1 MAKKRAWT
9 PAEDDQLRSVVM
21 AGPVKWSAVAELI
34 GTRNAKQ
41 CRERWHYQLN
51 PDIKKGRWTAEEDAL
66 IAALPHGEWA
76 RVARALPGR
85 TDMAIKNRYHT
96 LTKRKCSAARR
107 TGTGGK
113 ASAPAPAGTT
123 AAGACGEKRGG
134 GCAAAQANLPS
145 PEHVLD
151 QHAATRPRR
160 ARASMR
166 SADASA
172 AQEYVDAGR
181 TLDFAAAS
189 QPQSPSPP
197 EPGAPHIETARS
209 TSSPELSALC
219 DVAGVA
225 LDRRQRPD
233 SCSPELLRVWA
244 RAAELGTPEP
254 VAVRAAAGAA
264 DRSATIS
271 AVSALSALSRATRL
285 TPIAPCGGPLS
296 SPELGEAFGVFDDV
310 RTASPGALGSP
321 PRLPASG
328 SLAAAAARAG
338 AADVSPYGSLRQPG
352 LALSNAAYPTTY
364 PCDRTGLE
372 AGPKAAT
379 EVVDVVGRLVA
390 APALQAWPSAAR
402 PEFVA
407 RALHAADGD
416 AVAALRHLEAAAA
429 RP

>member
-66 IAALPHGEWA
+66 IAALTHGEWA

-96 LTKRKCSAARR
+96 LTKRKCSATRR
-107 TGTGGK
+107 TGG
-113 ASAPAPAGTT
+113 SRSRP
-123 AAGACGEKRGG
+123 R
-134 GCAAAQANLPS
+134 GCAAASTAAAP
-145 PEHVLD
+145 PEIL
-151 QHAATRPRR
+151 
-160 ARASMR
+160 
-166 SADASA
+166 A
-172 AQEYVDAGR
+172 AQPRCAHADVRSVDAGAGKRARELNPER
-181 TLDFAAAS
+181 TPDFATGS
-189 QPQSPSPP
+189 LPESPSPP
-197 EPGAPHIETARS
+197 EPRAPHINTARS

-225 LDRRQRPD
+225 LDRRERPE